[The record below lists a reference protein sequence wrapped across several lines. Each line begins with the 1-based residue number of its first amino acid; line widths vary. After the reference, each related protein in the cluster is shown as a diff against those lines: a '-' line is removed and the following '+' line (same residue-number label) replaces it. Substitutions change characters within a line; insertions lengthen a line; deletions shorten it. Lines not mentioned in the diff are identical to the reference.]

1 LAKLEGATVFGT
13 VGNGERAAHAKSAGC
28 DEVIFYKSEAV
39 AKRVLDLT
47 QGQGVDVIIDLDFA
61 STSLLLPQGALKK
74 HGTCVVYGSNN
85 PAEVPVHF
93 RTLLW
98 NSLNLRFFLVYDL
111 APNDRQAGLDRLQ
124 ALLHEQKLKHTIGAR
139 FDLSH
144 IAQAHQAVEQGQVI
158 GHVVI
163 DL

>member
-1 LAKLEGATVFGT
+1 MLFRSLAKLEGATVFGT

-28 DEVIFYKSEAV
+28 DEVIFYKSEPV
-39 AKRVLDLT
+39 AQRVLDLT

-124 ALLHEQKLKHTIGAR
+124 EIGR
-139 FDLSH
+139 
-144 IAQAHQAVEQGQVI
+144 AHV
-158 GHVVI
+158 
-163 DL
+163 